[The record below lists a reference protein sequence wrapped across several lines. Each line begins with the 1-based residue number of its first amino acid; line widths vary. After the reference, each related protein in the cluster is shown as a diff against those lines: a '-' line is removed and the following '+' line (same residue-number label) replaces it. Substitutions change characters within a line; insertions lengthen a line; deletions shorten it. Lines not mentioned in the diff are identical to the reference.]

1 MVMTDS
7 IADMLTRIRNAIMAK
22 HESVRMPSTK
32 MKGEIARIL
41 YEEGFIREFKIVQE
55 ENHPV
60 LQIHLKY
67 HQGTESVIRG
77 LKRVSKP
84 GIRVYTKRKDVPRVF
99 NGFGIAIIS
108 TPKGLVTDRECR
120 NLNVGGEI
128 LCYVW

>member
-22 HESVRMPSTK
+22 HESVSMPSTK
-32 MKGEIARIL
+32 TKREIARIL
-41 YEEGFIREFKIVQE
+41 YDEGFIKEFKIVQE
-55 ENHPV
+55 EDHPL

-67 HQGTESVIRG
+67 SRGTESVIRG

-84 GIRVYTKRKDVPRVF
+84 GIRVYTKKKDVPRVF
-99 NGFGIAIIS
+99 NGLGVAIIS
-108 TPKGLVTDRECR
+108 TPKGIITDRECR
-120 NLNVGGEI
+120 KLNVGGEI